1 MSNGITLISGLP
13 QNPPFVPQVEV
24 RNNLAQH
31 VRAITGQLMFYVQS
45 HAPANF
51 LVGHFYQL
59 VGQNGFNNPA
69 FTTLVQ
75 ETVIIIDHIMSNQNP
90 PPPFGKILEEYIP
103 IIVIGA
109 AASYATQAQAIL
121 NNPQVT
127 QDIVNMAYSSAQQ
140 FNQLRQQSQNWFQ
153 GAKMQ
158 QYQQQAMYPGMPG
171 YPQQPQMPYG
181 QQPMMYQQP
190 MMPQQMPAY
199 GQMPMQQPAMAYA
212 GQPQQPAYAM
222 AQRPPVMNQQ
232 MMPGYPMQNGY
243 QPQVIPPGVIPQQPG
258 GPYQPQVAGGM
269 FNPHA
274 AAQAGYQQPMP
285 YGFTPPTSGPRSGGL
300 GAAIPGVNDQGQPT
314 PPAATNA
321 NQPHYQPQ
329 PAYQQNSNVG
339 QPPQPQQSVQQQYTQ
354 PAPAAAVSN
363 IQQAPAAQA
372 QTQPVM
378 TAPTP
383 SNNPVP
389 ATQSTSSNSLQSF
402 IAGESTVYRI
412 PNGSGFVRHPF
423 VYERT
428 SEYHVVKLNQNGEV
442 IEQQVLDLGEQV
454 QLSDHDTRQ
463 YFTARTKE
471 DLVNPDLSRFTAALD
486 KAATTMTAKD
496 IMQKIASLTN
506 EDEEELSRETATI
519 LRDALDNNL
528 ITVDKVFHKGA
539 QHTVTPH
546 FQFMSIVDESLG
558 RKASNVAATFR
569 SVVLQNWPMS
579 GDEARLASKIT
590 ASDDIYELHQLLSA
604 LVDRLPPMTKVPFVD
619 WITDFVNTEIKRY
632 FGLPWSMESFVLD
645 MQELLDELVKTESI
659 EFINEFVKH
668 IHYRLTTTIL
678 YAYTPAELNEVCR
691 ADVIEESDSRYFA
704 RVDQIVL
711 VPARSHDVP
720 YTYNGRAG
728 LILNTEYRSLTR
740 LIDIALEA
748 GGTHLAELQLV
759 TQDGDIL
766 RIHPIINDNS
776 YVLYKK
782 MNLANAG

>member
-13 QNPPFVPQVEV
+13 HNPPFVPQVDV
-24 RNNLAQH
+24 RNNLMQH
-31 VRAITGQLMFYVQS
+31 VKAITGQLMHYIQS
-45 HAPANF
+45 QAPANF
-51 LVGHFYQL
+51 LIGHFYQL

-69 FTTLVQ
+69 FTNLVQ

-90 PPPFGKILEEYIP
+90 PPSFGNILEEYIP

-109 AASYATQAQAIL
+109 AASFATQAQGVL

-158 QYQQQAMYPGMPG
+158 QYQPQAMYPGMPG

-190 MMPQQMPAY
+190 MMPQMPQMPAY
-199 GQMPMQQPAMAYA
+199 GQMPMQQPAMAAYA

-232 MMPGYPMQNGY
+232 MVPGYPMQNGY
-243 QPQVIPPGVIPQQPG
+243 QPQVIPPGMPVGQPG
-258 GPYQPQVAGGM
+258 GVYQPQVAGGM
-269 FNPHA
+269 FNPQ
-274 AAQAGYQQPMP
+274 AAQGGYQQAQP
-285 YGFTPPTSGPRSGGL
+285 YGFTPPSSGPRSGGL
-300 GAAIPGVNDQGQPT
+300 GAAIPGVNDPQAQP
-314 PPAATNA
+314 ATA
-321 NQPHYQPQ
+321 QTQAQAQYQPA
-329 PAYQQNSNVG
+329 PAYQQTSNVG
-339 QPPQPQQSVQQQYTQ
+339 QPQQYAQ
-354 PAPAAAVSN
+354 PATAAAVSN
-363 IQQAPAAQA
+363 IQPAPAQA

-378 TAPTP
+378 SAPTP

-389 ATQSTSSNSLQSF
+389 ATQAASSNSLQSF
-402 IAGESTVYRI
+402 IAGENTVYRI

-428 SEYHVVKLNQNGEV
+428 SEQHVVKLNQNGEV
-442 IEQQVLDLGEQV
+442 IEQQVVDLGEQV

-463 YFTARTKE
+463 YFLARTKE

-506 EDEEELSRETATI
+506 EDEEEVSRETAKI
-519 LRDALDNNL
+519 LRDALDHNL

-539 QHTVTPH
+539 QHTVAPH

-590 ASDDIYELHQLLSA
+590 SSDDLYELHQLLSA
-604 LVDRLPPMTKVPFVD
+604 LVDRLPPMTKAPFVD
-619 WITDFVNTEIKRY
+619 WVTDFVNTEIKRY
-632 FGLPWSMESFVLD
+632 FGMPWSLDSFVLD
-645 MQELLDELVKTESI
+645 MQELLDEIVKTEST
-659 EFINEFVKH
+659 EFVDEFVKH

-691 ADVIEESDSRYFA
+691 ADVIDESDSRYFA

-740 LIDIALEA
+740 LIELALEA

-782 MNLANAG
+782 MNAANVG